1 MEPQRNMRAPG
12 LRIPPRGGHQRSRVD
27 GASSMTSG
35 REPHWPATL
44 MVLGIVLF
52 VSSFWAVLSTA
63 FIPITEVLRWFA
75 LFAFVG
81 NLLPYARTGLRL
93 GMARFQWF
101 MFNLLCVG
109 PVLFC
114 LLFTVDRLFHGP
126 VRIELLDRGMDPVRY
141 WREHGE
147 LPHAV
152 PWTEAAQ
159 RVPPEE
165 WPFLLKADAIQG
177 RATGLLGHE
186 LRMLVSM
193 EDLQVDTLPP
203 QVE

>member
-1 MEPQRNMRAPG
+1 MA
-12 LRIPPRGGHQRSRVD
+12 
-27 GASSMTSG
+27 SG

-52 VSSFWAVLSTA
+52 VAAFWAVVGTVY
-63 FIPITEVLRWFA
+63 IPITEVLRWFA

-101 MFNLLCVG
+101 MFNLLCIG

-114 LLFTVDRLFHGP
+114 LLFTLDRAFHGP

-147 LPHAV
+147 HPHAI
-152 PWTEAAQ
+152 PWSEAAQ
-159 RVPPEE
+159 RVPLEE
-165 WPFLLKADAIQG
+165 WLFLLNAEAIQG
-177 RATGLLGHE
+177 RATGMLGHE
-186 LRMLVSM
+186 LRMLVSL
-193 EDLQVDTLPP
+193 EDLQAASSTG

>member
-1 MEPQRNMRAPG
+1 MA
-12 LRIPPRGGHQRSRVD
+12 
-27 GASSMTSG
+27 SG

-52 VSSFWAVLSTA
+52 VAAFWAVLGTVY
-63 FIPITEVLRWFA
+63 IPITEVLRWFA
-75 LFAFVG
+75 LFAFMG

-101 MFNLLCVG
+101 MFNLLCIG

-126 VRIELLDRGMDPVRY
+126 VRIELLDRSMDPVRY

-147 LPHAV
+147 HPHAI
-152 PWTEAAQ
+152 PWSEAAQ
-159 RVPPEE
+159 RVGPEE
-165 WPFLLKADAIQG
+165 WGFLLKAGAISG

-186 LRMLVSM
+186 LRMLVTW
-193 EDLQVDTLPP
+193 EDLQPPGSLPE
-203 QVE
+203 VE